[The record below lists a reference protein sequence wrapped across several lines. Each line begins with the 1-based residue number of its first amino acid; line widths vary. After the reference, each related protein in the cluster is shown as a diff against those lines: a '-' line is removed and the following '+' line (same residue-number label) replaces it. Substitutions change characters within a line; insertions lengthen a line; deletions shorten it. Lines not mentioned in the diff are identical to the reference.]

1 MTRTP
6 HSRHYRN
13 VVTFMYGTKFEWD
26 PAKAESKWRKH
37 GVRFAVA
44 AHVFN
49 DPHALLDPERFVD
62 N

>member
-1 MTRTP
+1 
-6 HSRHYRN
+6 
-13 VVTFMYGTKFEWD
+13 MYDTKFEWD

-49 DPHALLDPERFVD
+49 YPHALLDAERFVE